1 MSYTKA
7 VLGLIAGCAIGIGS
21 QALAQDYP
29 TRPIRFVVPYPPGG
43 GTDNIARIVQ
53 PKLSEALG
61 QPIVIENRGGAGGAV
76 GTEAAARSTPDGYT
90 FLFTLSSHTIN
101 PLLYKLNYDIERDFV
116 PVSMIV
122 SVPQL
127 IAAHPDAPARTLKEM
142 VAAARARPGFLAFAS
157 VGNGTPSH
165 IAGELLKLKAGI
177 DMVHIPYKGGGP
189 AVTDTVAGQV
199 PFLFVTAPAAL
210 SQVRAGRLRAL
221 AVTTQKRSAAAPEI
235 PTVAE
240 ALGMPDYEVDS
251 WYAMFAPAKTPPAIV
266 ARMQKEAARA
276 VHLPE
281 ARQKLL
287 EQGADAVGGTSEEL
301 DRVVKGELKRWAEVI
316 RNAGIKLE

>member
-1 MSYTKA
+1 
-7 VLGLIAGCAIGIGS
+7 
-21 QALAQDYP
+21 
-29 TRPIRFVVPYPPGG
+29 
-43 GTDNIARIVQ
+43 
-53 PKLSEALG
+53 
-61 QPIVIENRGGAGGAV
+61 
-76 GTEAAARSTPDGYT
+76 
-90 FLFTLSSHTIN
+90 
-101 PLLYKLNYDIERDFV
+101 
-116 PVSMIV
+116 
-122 SVPQL
+122 VPQL